1 MPLEASSA
9 SSGNSGCA
17 SSGSSSTCAAGW
29 CSPSFSAQP
38 PGNRDPRPT
47 LLIWHTHSAH
57 MANNKQHMAL
67 HGTLH
72 HQIQVLMTH
81 NEHLLFGTQ
90 CQTVIAAHPQRLLIW
105 QTILNTTHIAH
116 MTWHTKKT
124 HWHTLSN
131 SYNTQ
136 HKMIL

>member
-1 MPLEASSA
+1 MLVVVTVVVLVVVAVVLVLLGGARLVSPRNPLGTVTPEPH
-9 SSGNSGCA
+9 
-17 SSGSSSTCAAGW
+17 
-29 CSPSFSAQP
+29 CSY
-38 PGNRDPRPT
+38 GTHT
-47 LLIWHTHSAH
+47 LLVWHTHSAH

-116 MTWHTKKT
+116 MTWHTKKHIGT
-124 HWHTLSN
+124 HCQTHITHN
-131 SYNTQ
+131 I
-136 HKMIL
+136 K